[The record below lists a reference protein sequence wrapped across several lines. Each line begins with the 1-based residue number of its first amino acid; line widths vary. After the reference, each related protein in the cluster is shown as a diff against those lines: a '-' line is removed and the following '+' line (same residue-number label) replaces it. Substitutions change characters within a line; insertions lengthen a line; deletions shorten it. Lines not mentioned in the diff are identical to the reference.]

1 MADIQNQLAW
11 GPVCPSVLFSY
22 SVLFFTYI
30 NDLPSTVSSQVR
42 LFADDCLLY
51 RLIKC
56 RADQEQLQRDLTR
69 PTPALPGGS
78 TLHLQAALLC
88 LSVSPGHSS
97 SWHCVTDTGGWRV
110 RQRHADAVKRCQIT
124 QSQLGLTPIMWNSIT
139 LTSFVFT
146 ELANKMKYGGGV
158 LYIVFTEWRH
168 CVSQNN
174 EYRNN
179 VSG

>member
-1 MADIQNQLAW
+1 MFFHMNRTAPAFLFKNLKMATHCD
-11 GPVCPSVLFSY
+11 CPQ
-22 SVLFFTYI
+22 
-30 NDLPSTVSSQVR
+30 SS
-42 LFADDCLLY
+42 
-51 RLIKC
+51 
-56 RADQEQLQRDLTR
+56 LTR

-110 RQRHADAVKRCQIT
+110 RQRHTDAVKRCQIT
-124 QSQLGLTPIMWNSIT
+124 QSHSQLGLTPIMWNSIT

-158 LYIVFTEWRH
+158 LYIVFTE
-168 CVSQNN
+168 
-174 EYRNN
+174 
-179 VSG
+179 